1 MLKFRFFLLGF
12 LFILPILSFSQP
24 LSSQAKFSILTCDPG
39 AEVYALHGH
48 SALRVQDQR
57 TNLDI
62 VCNWGVFDPG
72 DSEMEFAISFAKGK
86 MDYLLEIQSFSEFI
100 FLYQIEKR
108 AVRELELDL
117 SIPQKKLLWESI
129 QENNLPKNRAYRYD
143 FFFNN
148 CATII
153 RDRIANVIA
162 DSVKWYQHSQAGI
175 VSFRT
180 LIDENLYVQPW
191 SDFGIDFSL
200 GAKTDHLVSN
210 SELMFLPLKM
220 EEIMAQSLIGN
231 RSLVTSNK
239 VILDFPF
246 ERENPGLTQ
255 TVSFLFWII
264 LFIGAGILFLKWDF
278 IAKLFDGIFF
288 TILGLG
294 GIVILF
300 LWFGTEHTT
309 TDENYNILW
318 ANPIHFIIPMVL
330 AFKKWRNRFGK
341 LFLALSVFYFL
352 FVLFWYFLPQEFNSA
367 ARPMILTIGLRY
379 YYWFRRTKSY
389 AVST

>member
-108 AVRELELDL
+108 AVRELELAL

-129 QENNLPKNRAYRYD
+129 QENNLPENRAYRYD

-153 RDRIANVIA
+153 RDRIINVVG
-162 DSVKWYQHSQAGI
+162 DSVQWYQHSQAGI

-180 LIDENLYVQPW
+180 LI
-191 SDFGIDFSL
+191 
-200 GAKTDHLVSN
+200 
-210 SELMFLPLKM
+210 
-220 EEIMAQSLIGN
+220 
-231 RSLVTSNK
+231 
-239 VILDFPF
+239 
-246 ERENPGLTQ
+246 
-255 TVSFLFWII
+255 
-264 LFIGAGILFLKWDF
+264 
-278 IAKLFDGIFF
+278 
-288 TILGLG
+288 
-294 GIVILF
+294 
-300 LWFGTEHTT
+300 
-309 TDENYNILW
+309 
-318 ANPIHFIIPMVL
+318 
-330 AFKKWRNRFGK
+330 
-341 LFLALSVFYFL
+341 
-352 FVLFWYFLPQEFNSA
+352 
-367 ARPMILTIGLRY
+367 
-379 YYWFRRTKSY
+379 
-389 AVST
+389 